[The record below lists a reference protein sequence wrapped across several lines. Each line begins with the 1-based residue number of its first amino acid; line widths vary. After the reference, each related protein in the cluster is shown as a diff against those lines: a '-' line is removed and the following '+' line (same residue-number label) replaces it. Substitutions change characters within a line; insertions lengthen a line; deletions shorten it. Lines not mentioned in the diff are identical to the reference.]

1 MTRST
6 ARGWTRAA
14 ALAVTAGLAVVLSP
28 GTAPAAPPA
37 TPEQAR
43 KAVVDAGAELREI
56 DEQVHEA
63 EATADQHRA
72 AAATAGQAAA
82 QAQVAV
88 DALAPQLRAI
98 AYAGYTGSTRS
109 KIAAFLT
116 SASADDL
123 VQQMNTL
130 DRLAVHADGVVAQAA
145 VARDA
150 ATAAQAAATA
160 AAEQAAAAVAELE
173 QRQEEL
179 ADELAGYEADF
190 ARLTAAD
197 QVRVQTVLA
206 GPELA
211 AANPAPA
218 PTAAAGAAVQAALA
232 QLGDRY
238 VPGGAGPDV
247 FDCSGLTQY
256 AYAAAGVSL
265 PHSSRSQSTLGV
277 PVARADLQ
285 PGDLVFFYTPI
296 SHVGMYIGNGQMVH
310 ASVPGRPVAVTSV
323 DKGGYVKAVRVT
335 G

>member
-1 MTRST
+1 VTRST

-14 ALAVTAGLAVVLSP
+14 ALTVTAGIAVVLTP
-28 GTAPAAPPA
+28 GLAPAAPPA
-37 TPEQAR
+37 TADQAR
-43 KAVVDAGAELREI
+43 QAVVDAGAQLREI

-63 EATADQHRA
+63 EATAEEQQA
-72 AAATAGQAAA
+72 AAAVAGQAAA

-109 KIAAFLT
+109 KIAAVLT

-123 VQQMNTL
+123 VQQMTTL
-130 DRLAVHADGVVAQAA
+130 DRLAVHADGVVARVA
-145 VARDA
+145 VARDTA
-150 ATAAQAAATA
+150 TEAQATAVA
-160 AAEQAAAAVAELE
+160 AAEQAAASVAELE
-173 QRQEEL
+173 KRKEAL

-197 QVRVQTVLA
+197 QTRVQNTLSGPVLSA
-206 GPELA
+206 VK
-211 AANPAPA
+211 PAPA
-218 PTAAAGAAVQAALA
+218 PTAAAGVAVQTALG

-238 VPGGAGPDV
+238 VPGATGPDA
-247 FDCSGLTQY
+247 FDCSGLTTY
-256 AYAAAGVSL
+256 AYAAAGITL
-265 PHSSRSQSTLGV
+265 PRSSRAQSTIGV
-277 PVARADLQ
+277 PVSRADLQ

-296 SHVGMYIGNGQMVH
+296 SHVGLYIGNGQMVH